1 LPCEWPVYGL
11 LTPRNRIVGDGLP
24 GDTGDPRPSE
34 IRTVLDQVSTK
45 KIRKTRKQRPNRARV
60 ITTANAGTLVSGEVR
75 MPGKGGRRMAES
87 GRATGT
93 PNTIYDLL
101 SWCP

>member
-1 LPCEWPVYGL
+1 MALRRASRVPA
-11 LTPRNRIVGDGLP
+11 RANA
-24 GDTGDPRPSE
+24 PRPPE
-34 IRTVLDQVSTK
+34 IRTILDQMLTK
-45 KIRKTRKQRPNRARV
+45 KTHKTRKQRPNRARV
-60 ITTANAGTLVSGEVR
+60 ITTANAGTLVSGEER
-75 MPGKGGRRMAES
+75 MAGKGDRRMAES